1 MSLFII
7 IILVVQKMKKREEF
21 TYNNIKHDQSECQL
35 DGYLNNDYFYYFG
48 RFIQLLSNIIIYDKL
63 TTMSTMRMFFC
74 HHSLKI
80 FLLFF
85 SLRSKKE
92 VR

>member
-7 IILVVQKMKKREEF
+7 IILVVQKKMKKGEEF

-35 DGYLNNDYFYYFG
+35 DGYLNNDFG

-63 TTMSTMRMFFC
+63 TTMSTMRMFFFVII
-74 HHSLKI
+74 H
-80 FLLFF
+80 
-85 SLRSKKE
+85 
-92 VR
+92 